1 MAKPNKGSL
10 QVEILGKSQDRDKAK
25 STRYMDPSQAEHP
38 MSCVMAFGS
47 RGWSWDLEHIVSCY
61 YLAQVGPLDEVWLAC
76 WLQFAK
82 HMHTAEDE
90 WVDIKELTPF

>member
-10 QVEILGKSQDRDKAK
+10 QVEILGKSQDRDKVK
-25 STRYMDPSQAEHP
+25 STRYMDPSQAEDP

-47 RGWSWDLEHIVSCY
+47 WGWSLDLEHIVSCY
-61 YLAQVGPLDEVWLAC
+61 YLAQVGPLDEVWLAR

-82 HMHTAEDE
+82 HMH
-90 WVDIKELTPF
+90 KG